1 MPKPGIPESFKV
13 LIKELQSLSLDVKVL
28 DGNDNEIEL
37 KESVDDDD
45 TSNMKLMPIA
55 DDDDIIDSIEG
66 KSDEDKDIDMM
77 IDDIDEPLF
86 DEDKEPNE
94 EDLDITENLLKSMPK
109 TDDDV
114 LDLLDL
120 DDIDSL
126 DSLDSDV
133 DLDVK
138 NDDDDLF

>member
-1 MPKPGIPESFKV
+1 M
-13 LIKELQSLSLDVKVL
+13 L

-86 DEDKEPNE
+86 DEDEEPNE

-120 DDIDSL
+120 DDIDSI

-138 NDDDDLF
+138 NDDDNLF

>member
-1 MPKPGIPESFKV
+1 M
-13 LIKELQSLSLDVKVL
+13 SLDVKVL

>member
-1 MPKPGIPESFKV
+1 
-13 LIKELQSLSLDVKVL
+13 
-28 DGNDNEIEL
+28 
-37 KESVDDDD
+37 
-45 TSNMKLMPIA
+45 
-55 DDDDIIDSIEG
+55 
-66 KSDEDKDIDMM
+66 M

>member
-1 MPKPGIPESFKV
+1 M
-13 LIKELQSLSLDVKVL
+13 
-28 DGNDNEIEL
+28 
-37 KESVDDDD
+37 
-45 TSNMKLMPIA
+45 
-55 DDDDIIDSIEG
+55 
-66 KSDEDKDIDMM
+66 
-77 IDDIDEPLF
+77 
-86 DEDKEPNE
+86 
-94 EDLDITENLLKSMPK
+94 DITENLLKSMPK

-138 NDDDDLF
+138 NDDDNLF